1 MHALQTFRLSACVRT
16 SLMQLCRGRSRR
28 TSRRSVMNWAR
39 TTTRTIDL
47 GYEQL
52 LTFVGRPG
60 TRVRVLFGSM
70 WLTEEGYEQDV
81 FVCCGDE
88 VLLKSGGL
96 SVIEGLGAA
105 RVQVIEPAKRSLLAA
120 VAGRGRHVW
129 RRLRSRT
136 KIADAMARFVILL
149 LAIAVSTGV
158 LHVAAPGPLSVQPLT
173 ANGSPFVR
181 KSAGDAESVL
191 HDLAAARTGFLSVN

>member
-1 MHALQTFRLSACVRT
+1 
-16 SLMQLCRGRSRR
+16 
-28 TSRRSVMNWAR
+28 MNWAR

-81 FVCCGDE
+81 FVSCGDE

-105 RVQVIEPAKRSLLAA
+105 RVQVIEPAKRSLLSAIG
-120 VAGRGRHVW
+120 GRSRHIW
-129 RRLRSRT
+129 RRLRSRV
-136 KIADAMARFVILL
+136 KVADAMARFVILL
-149 LAIAVSTGV
+149 LAIGVSAGV
-158 LHVAAPGPLSVQPLT
+158 LRIAPPGPLSMQAF
-173 ANGSPFVR
+173 ANAPSAQ
-181 KSAGDAESVL
+181 KSAGAVTTL
-191 HDLAAARTGFLSVN
+191 LNDLAAAGTGFLSVN

>member
-1 MHALQTFRLSACVRT
+1 
-16 SLMQLCRGRSRR
+16 
-28 TSRRSVMNWAR
+28 MNWAQ

-70 WLTEEGYEQDV
+70 WLTEEGNEQDV

-88 VLLKSGGL
+88 VMLQSGGL

-105 RVQVIEPAKRSLLAA
+105 RVQVIEPAPRPLFASIGQGVRRVWRGLRVRIPLRDLVTRSVIFALAVAVSMSLL
-120 VAGRGRHVW
+120 H
-129 RRLRSRT
+129 L
-136 KIADAMARFVILL
+136 
-149 LAIAVSTGV
+149 
-158 LHVAAPGPLSVQPLT
+158 AAPGPLTVDD
-173 ANGSPFVR
+173 V
-181 KSAGDAESVL
+181 SARSAS
-191 HDLAAARTGFLSVN
+191 AKQ

>member
-1 MHALQTFRLSACVRT
+1 
-16 SLMQLCRGRSRR
+16 
-28 TSRRSVMNWAR
+28 MNWAR

-70 WLTEEGYEQDV
+70 WLTEEGCEQDV

-105 RVQVIEPAKRSLLAA
+105 RVQVVEPAKRSLLAA
-120 VAGRGRHVW
+120 IAGRGRNVW
-129 RRLRSRT
+129 RRLPSRT
-136 KIADAMARFVILL
+136 KVADAMARFVILL
-149 LAIAVSTGV
+149 LAIAVSAGV
-158 LHVAAPGPLSVQPLT
+158 LHIAAPGPLSIQPLAT
-173 ANGSPFVR
+173 DGPAFVQET
-181 KSAGDAESVL
+181 SGPAAGTL
-191 HDLAAARTGFLSVN
+191 QDLAAVRTGFLSVN

>member
-1 MHALQTFRLSACVRT
+1 MGWTH
-16 SLMQLCRGRSRR
+16 
-28 TSRRSVMNWAR
+28 

-70 WLTEEGYEQDV
+70 WLTEEGCAQDV

-105 RVQVIEPAKRSLLAA
+105 RVQVIEPGRRTVSKSLVQSAQRA
-120 VAGRGRHVW
+120 W
-129 RRLRSRT
+129 QRLRSR
-136 KIADAMARFVILL
+136 IRLQDVLARFVILA
-149 LAIAVSTGV
+149 LALAVSMGV
-158 LHVAAPGPLSVQPLT
+158 LHVAAPGPLSSQDVAVANAARAKPEGT
-173 ANGSPFVR
+173 ASLI
-181 KSAGDAESVL
+181 L
-191 HDLAAARTGFLSVN
+191 HDVASARTGFVAVN

>member
-1 MHALQTFRLSACVRT
+1 
-16 SLMQLCRGRSRR
+16 
-28 TSRRSVMNWAR
+28 MNWAR

-105 RVQVIEPAKRSLLAA
+105 RVQVIEPAKRSLVAA
-120 VAGRGRHVW
+120 IAGRGRHVW

-136 KIADAMARFVILL
+136 KVADAMARFVILL
-149 LAIAVSTGV
+149 LAIAVSTSV
-158 LHVAAPGPLSVQPLT
+158 LYVAAPGPLSIQPMT
-173 ANGSPFVR
+173 ANGAGFTQES
-181 KSAGDAESVL
+181 SGDAASVL
-191 HDLAAARTGFLSVN
+191 HDLAAAGTGFLSVN